1 MTRRTWLM
9 LVFTAAVWGS
19 SYMFIKVALDDFS
32 EGAIV
37 CLRTALGAALL
48 LSFAAHRGVLA
59 DLRGRVKWMA
69 IIACVQ
75 VIGPFLLITYGETRI
90 SSSLTAILISVVPI
104 FTALLALRFDDAE
117 RSHGWALVG
126 IGIGIVGVA
135 LLFGLDLSG
144 SGDELIG
151 GAMMLTAALGYAIS
165 WMRVK
170 HKLAGAAP
178 EAVAGGTMVVAAIAT
193 APLLLAAPPSGAPGF
208 DSIASMLALGA
219 GGTGVAFVLYYTLI
233 ADVGP
238 ARASM
243 GGYVAPGFSIVYGV
257 VLLGESLTLAAV
269 AGLVLIL
276 AGSWL
281 GAQGR
286 LPRFLRRSAP
296 SRAPPPE
303 ATLPVRTRPLLRRV
317 DERQALERGAK
328 QPRDEPQPGVFGA
341 QVEQPLLGLAAE
353 VDGRRHLVGAHRDE
367 LGRLERAVGRLLDEL
382 GVRLV
387 RGVGAARVGRL
398 LLVDQELDRAGRVRE
413 VVLPVDDAER
423 ARAAREY

>member
-1 MTRRTWLM
+1 MTRRSWLM
-9 LVFTAAVWGS
+9 LVATAAVWGS

-37 CLRTALGAALL
+37 FLRTALGAALL
-48 LSFAAHRGVLA
+48 LSFAARRGVLS
-59 DLRGRVKWMA
+59 DLRGRAKWMA

-75 VIGPFLLITYGETRI
+75 VIAPFLLITYGENRI

-104 FTALLALRFDDAE
+104 FTALLALRFDHAE

-126 IGIGIVGVA
+126 IVVGIVGVA

-165 WMRVK
+165 WMLVK

-193 APLLLAAPPSGAPGF
+193 LPLLVAAPPSGSPGL
-208 DSIASMLALGA
+208 DSIASLIALGA

-233 ADVGP
+233 AEVGP

-243 GGYVAPGFSIVYGV
+243 VGYVAPGFSIVYGV

-269 AGLVLIL
+269 GGLVLIL

-286 LPRFLRRSAP
+286 LPRFLSRTGPSRSSAP
-296 SRAPPPE
+296 AP
-303 ATLPVRTRPLLRRV
+303 
-317 DERQALERGAK
+317 
-328 QPRDEPQPGVFGA
+328 
-341 QVEQPLLGLAAE
+341 
-353 VDGRRHLVGAHRDE
+353 
-367 LGRLERAVGRLLDEL
+367 
-382 GVRLV
+382 
-387 RGVGAARVGRL
+387 ARVR
-398 LLVDQELDRAGRVRE
+398 
-413 VVLPVDDAER
+413 
-423 ARAAREY
+423 